1 MDYKNKPFLSTSE
14 AAAILGVSVSTIQG
28 LVESGVLLAWKTR
41 GGHRRIPQDSISALL
56 KHNKPLDM
64 GITLSSEKP
73 AASADSPRNALD
85 IMIVEDDPF
94 IAQIYKSALSKF
106 APLFNLRIC
115 SDGISALLE
124 IGKQLPDFIILDID
138 MPNVNG
144 LEMLKSL
151 QSYSAHKATQVLVIT
166 GVDQEMLA
174 EHQLL
179 LHHYTVAEK
188 PINTDFFNGYLA
200 CLFSAK

>member
-1 MDYKNKPFLSTSE
+1 MDHKNKPFLSTS
-14 AAAILGVSVSTIQG
+14 AAAAALGVSVSTIQG

-41 GGHRRIPQDSISALL
+41 GGHRRIPHESISAVL
-56 KHNKPLDM
+56 KHNKHLDM
-64 GITLSSEKP
+64 GITLASEKP
-73 AASADSPRNALD
+73 VASADSARNTLN

-94 IAQIYKSALSKF
+94 IAETYKGALSKF
-106 APLFNLRIC
+106 APLFDLQIC
-115 SDGISALLE
+115 NDGISALLE

-138 MPNVNG
+138 IPNVNG
-144 LEMLKSL
+144 LEMLKSF
-151 QSYSAHKATQVLVIT
+151 QSHSDRKTIQVLVIT

-174 EHQLL
+174 EHQPL

-188 PINTDFFNGYLA
+188 PINTDFLNGYLA

>member
-1 MDYKNKPFLSTSE
+1 MQPVDYKNKPFLSTSD
-14 AAAILGVSVSTIQG
+14 AAAALGVSVSTIQG

-73 AASADSPRNALD
+73 AASADLPRNALD

-144 LEMLKSL
+144 
-151 QSYSAHKATQVLVIT
+151 SYA
-166 GVDQEMLA
+166 
-174 EHQLL
+174 
-179 LHHYTVAEK
+179 
-188 PINTDFFNGYLA
+188 DFWCMA
-200 CLFSAK
+200 MR